1 MNESGIILAPKDKMW
16 RKRHSLCLPGL
27 DRLAEMVDM
36 EKVSTCSG
44 SNVERKGKGEKA
56 SVRIR
61 ELYKKQRDN
70 FKVEEWDARQ
80 SFPSKNIQSRHA

>member
-1 MNESGIILAPKDKMW
+1 VNESGIILAPKDKMW

-44 SNVERKGKGEKA
+44 SNVERKGKGEQEGCGRLLSNQCEPANQKL
-56 SVRIR
+56 V
-61 ELYKKQRDN
+61 
-70 FKVEEWDARQ
+70 
-80 SFPSKNIQSRHA
+80 